1 MSLINLIDSRI
12 NRILPAKHKSVLYIL
27 IFFLCVLFLL
37 PEARH
42 EILDTERPLA
52 TNAITQTANSEFQEL
67 IDTGNEDKVI
77 AENQTIDSRLV
88 LEVQPGDNLSILF
101 KRAGLDAQAVY
112 TLANSSPE
120 AEVLSNLHPGFTLA
134 LAVNADNSLQS
145 LEVFRSPIE
154 SDVFTSTGENQY
166 AYERVNRTPE
176 VRHVRKEVVINDSL
190 FLAAQQRDIPAALTL
205 ELAGIFGGVIDFIL
219 DTKKGDSFSIV
230 YEEKYHDGA
239 FVEEGNILAA
249 QYINQGEIYT
259 ALRYEDLGG
268 DINFY
273 NPDGESMRKAFLLNP
288 VDFTRISSNFN
299 LSRKHPIL
307 NTIRAHRGT
316 DYAAPAG
323 TPVVATADGKVIF
336 SGRKGSFGKLLVITH
351 GEHFE
356 TKYAH
361 LKDYARGIRE
371 GIEVRQGQV
380 IGYVGSTGGAT
391 GPHLHYEFLIDG
403 IHRNSRTIHES
414 LPQAKSISKDEM
426 PRFKE
431 QTERL
436 IPQLAGHKAAVTQLA
451 QHHTVMIPGND

>member
-12 NRILPAKHKSVLYIL
+12 NRILPAKHKSVFYVL
-27 IFFLCVLFLL
+27 IFFLFVLFLL
-37 PEARH
+37 PEAPQ
-42 EILDTERPLA
+42 EILDSQRPLTTNATPQA
-52 TNAITQTANSEFQEL
+52 TNSKFQKLIGAANTDVIIEASEAIDA
-67 IDTGNEDKVI
+67 
-77 AENQTIDSRLV
+77 RLF

-134 LAVNADNSLQS
+134 LEVNIDNSIQS
-145 LEVFRSPIE
+145 LEVFRTPLE
-154 SDVFTSTGENQY
+154 SDLFTSTGQNQY
-166 AYERVNRTPE
+166 AYRHVNRTPE
-176 VRHVRKEVVINDSL
+176 VRHVRKEVVIDDSL
-190 FLAAQQRDIPAALTL
+190 FLAAQQRGIPAALTL

-219 DTKKGDSFSIV
+219 DTKKGDTFSII
-230 YEEKYHDGA
+230 YEEKYHDGM
-239 FVEEGNILAA
+239 FIEEGNILVA
-249 QYINQGEIYT
+249 QYVNQGEIYT
-259 ALRYEDLGG
+259 AVRYEDLNG

-273 NPDGESMRKAFLLNP
+273 NPAGESMRKAFLLNP

-323 TPVVATADGKVIF
+323 TPVVATADGNVVF

-361 LKDYARGIRE
+361 LKDYARGIKE
-371 GIEVRQGQV
+371 GVEVQQGQV

-403 IHRNSRTIHES
+403 VHRNSRTIHES
-414 LPQAKSISKDEM
+414 LPQAKSISKSEM
-426 PRFKE
+426 SRFKE
-431 QTERL
+431 QADRL
-436 IPQLAGHKAAVTQLA
+436 ISQLAGRNAAVTQLA
-451 QHHTVMIPGND
+451 QHRTVMIPGND